1 MEDIIAPSPDV
12 LHKAILKYVG
22 EIRFGPAY
30 YSLTVD
36 KISFGARAFGKSFL
50 WSPDS
55 RYFAV
60 QEWETRS
67 ESRGPQTR
75 LLLIDLE
82 LKQEC
87 VLSRAERGFIVPQ
100 KFENDKLVYTK
111 EYHQPSM
118 INEFEIEFLFIDRW
132 DNIK

>member
-1 MEDIIAPSPDV
+1 MEDIIAQSPG
-12 LHKAILKYVG
+12 LMHKAVMKYIG

-30 YSLTVD
+30 YSLNID
-36 KISFGARAFGKSFL
+36 KISYGNRVFGNSYL

-60 QEWETRS
+60 QEWETTS

-75 LLLIDLE
+75 LLLIDLD
-82 LKQEC
+82 LKREC

-100 KFENDKLVYTK
+100 KFEKDKLIYTK
-111 EYHQPSM
+111 EYHQQST
-118 INEFEIEFLFIDRW
+118 IKEFEIAFLLLDRW
-132 DNIK
+132 DSIK

>member
-1 MEDIIAPSPDV
+1 MEDIIAPSPDR
-12 LHKAILKYVG
+12 LHKAVLKYVD

-36 KISFGARAFGKSFL
+36 KISFGARVFGKSFL

-75 LLLIDLE
+75 LLLIDLD
-82 LKQEC
+82 LRQES

-100 KFENDKLVYTK
+100 KFDKDKLIYTK
-111 EYHQPSM
+111 EYHLPSM
-118 INEFEIEFLFIDRW
+118 IKEFETEFLSVDRW

>member
-1 MEDIIAPSPDV
+1 MEDIIALSPD
-12 LHKAILKYVG
+12 LSHKAVLRFVG
-22 EIRFGPAY
+22 EVRFGPAH

-36 KISFGARAFGKSFL
+36 KISFGERVFGHSYL

-55 RYFAV
+55 HFFAV
-60 QEWETRS
+60 QEWETNS

-75 LLLIDLE
+75 LLLIDVDLN
-82 LKQEC
+82 QEC

-100 KFENDKLVYTK
+100 KFEKDKLIYTK
-111 EYHQPSM
+111 EYHHPSM
-118 INEFEIEFLFIDRW
+118 IKEFEIEFLSVDRW

>member
-1 MEDIIAPSPDV
+1 MEDIIVPSPDR
-12 LHKAILKYVG
+12 LHKAVLKYVD

-30 YSLTVD
+30 YSLTID
-36 KISFGARAFGKSFL
+36 KIAFEERIFGNSYL

-60 QEWETRS
+60 QEWETTS

-75 LLLIDLE
+75 LLLIDLD

-100 KFENDKLVYTK
+100 KFEKDKLIYTK
-111 EYHQPSM
+111 EFYRPR
-118 INEFEIEFLFIDRW
+118 IIKEFEIEFLSIDRW

>member
-1 MEDIIAPSPDV
+1 MEDIIVPSPDL
-12 LHKAILKYVG
+12 LHKAVLKYVR

-36 KISFGARAFGKSFL
+36 KISYVERVFGNSHL

-60 QEWETRS
+60 QEWETTS
-67 ESRGPQTR
+67 ESSGPQTR
-75 LLLIDLE
+75 LLLIDLD

-100 KFENDKLVYTK
+100 KFEKDKLIYTK
-111 EYHQPSM
+111 EYRQPS
-118 INEFEIEFLFIDRW
+118 IFKEFEIEFLFVDRW

>member
-1 MEDIIAPSPDV
+1 MEDIIVASPDL
-12 LHKAILKYVG
+12 LHQAVLKYVG

-30 YSLTVD
+30 YSLTID
-36 KISFGARAFGKSFL
+36 KISFGERVFGNSYL

-60 QEWETRS
+60 QEWETTR
-67 ESRGPQTR
+67 ESYGPQTR
-75 LLLIDLE
+75 LLLIDLD

-87 VLSRAERGFIVPQ
+87 VLARAERSFIVPQ
-100 KFENDKLVYTK
+100 KFEKNKLIYTK
-111 EYHQPSM
+111 EYHQLST
-118 INEFEIEFLFIDRW
+118 IKEFEIEFLFADRW

>member
-1 MEDIIAPSPDV
+1 MEDIIVASPDL
-12 LHKAILKYVG
+12 LHKAVLKYVA

-30 YSLTVD
+30 YSLTMD
-36 KISFGARAFGKSFL
+36 KISFGERVFSSSYL

-60 QEWETRS
+60 QEWETTS
-67 ESRGPQTR
+67 ESHGPRTR
-75 LLLIDLE
+75 LLLIDLD

-100 KFENDKLVYTK
+100 KFEKDKLIYTK
-111 EYHQPSM
+111 EYRGYGVTQ
-118 INEFEIEFLFIDRW
+118 ELEIEFQKVNRW
-132 DNIK
+132 ENLK

>member
-1 MEDIIAPSPDV
+1 MEAIIAPSPDSF
-12 LHKAILKYVG
+12 HKAVLKYIG

-30 YSLTVD
+30 YSLTID
-36 KISFGARAFGKSFL
+36 KISFAERVFGNSYL

-60 QEWETRS
+60 QEWETTS
-67 ESRGPQTR
+67 EGRGPQTR
-75 LLLIDLE
+75 LLLIDLD

-87 VLSRAERGFIVPQ
+87 VLCRAEKGFVVPQ
-100 KFENDKLVYTK
+100 KFEKDKLIYTK
-111 EYHQPSM
+111 EYYRPR
-118 INEFEIEFLFIDRW
+118 IIKEFEIEFLSVNRW

>member
-1 MEDIIAPSPDV
+1 MEAIIAPSPDSSHTAV
-12 LHKAILKYVG
+12 LKYMG

-30 YSLTVD
+30 YSLTID
-36 KISFGARAFGKSFL
+36 KISFEERVFGNSYL

-60 QEWETRS
+60 QEWETTS
-67 ESRGPQTR
+67 EGRGPQTR

-82 LKQEC
+82 LRQEC
-87 VLSRAERGFIVPQ
+87 VVSRAERGFIVLQ
-100 KFENDKLVYTK
+100 KFEKDKLVYTK
-111 EYHQPSM
+111 EYHQANM
-118 INEFEIEFLFIDRW
+118 IKEFEIEFLSIDRW